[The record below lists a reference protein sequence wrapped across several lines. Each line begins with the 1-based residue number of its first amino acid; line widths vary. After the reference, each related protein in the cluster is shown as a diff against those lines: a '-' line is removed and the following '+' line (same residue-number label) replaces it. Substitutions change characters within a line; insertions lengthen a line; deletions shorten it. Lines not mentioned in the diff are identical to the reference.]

1 MFQSGRTTLFQF
13 GIHSSAKGLGASWE
27 RPQHFESDG
36 EYITKV
42 RGPIVRRIARSVR
55 PMGEDLELTFDD
67 PEPNSEPDVF
77 RVHCE
82 TDGTLTAS
90 YALFQTDPVHLARAS
105 ANRSTLGRWDVARAY
120 PVVTSRPT
128 NAEMTAIFEA
138 DQKDRM
144 SPSIDWTVVSAAD
157 KKRRARTQQLLDSGA
172 LQSGDDFYHAAF
184 LFQHGDGPNDHLKA
198 HLLAMIA
205 VARGKPQ
212 AVWIASATLDRYL
225 QSIGQ
230 SQVLGTQY
238 RVPRGGKATQEP
250 YDRTLA
256 SDAMRRALRVPPLAE
271 QEQQRQSYDE
281 APATEGKTSAP

>member
-1 MFQSGRTTLFQF
+1 
-13 GIHSSAKGLGASWE
+13 
-27 RPQHFESDG
+27 
-36 EYITKV
+36 
-42 RGPIVRRIARSVR
+42 
-55 PMGEDLELTFDD
+55 MGEDLELTFDD

-90 YALFQTDPVHLARAS
+90 YALFQTDPLHLARAS
-105 ANRSTLGRWDVARAY
+105 GNRSTLGRWDAARPY
-120 PVVTSRPT
+120 PIVTSRPT

-281 APATEGKTSAP
+281 AAATEAKTSTP